1 MCCVLIVCIRVVVF
15 HWLFMI
21 QVSRSKQLYFAAI
34 ETFLKC
40 AQQSV
45 CASVCIALLYL
56 TQAHT
61 LCCCAVYFENCLLV
75 YLTILAAI
83 CSWIHMNEYNMCW
96 VAYMRVF
103 VVLCTWCAIHWTE
116 HYQYCEKKIKQ
127 NIAVLC
133 QVFFFEDK
141 FESVLYLVKAK
152 PIEQIHNQCK
162 NCFLLK
168 KVNFELSVAVSMV
181 IFCLYIHYISSDK
194 Q

>member
-1 MCCVLIVCIRVVVF
+1 MNFMNFFNDHLAYAMRHTNGCKISTPLLPENREHKCTTFPLSQHILCGYFSRLYACSIFHNFIMCDVMCCVLIVCIRVVVF

-116 HYQYCEKKIKQ
+116 HY
-127 NIAVLC
+127 
-133 QVFFFEDK
+133 
-141 FESVLYLVKAK
+141 
-152 PIEQIHNQCK
+152 
-162 NCFLLK
+162 
-168 KVNFELSVAVSMV
+168 
-181 IFCLYIHYISSDK
+181 
-194 Q
+194 